1 MLGIHVVCFEFQVD
15 EIIIDMTIKKSEKH
29 FFSPP
34 VMTVSPM
41 NGYADDNKGYD
52 TVS

>member
-15 EIIIDMTIKKSEKH
+15 EIIIDMTINKSEKH
-29 FFSPP
+29 FLHRM
-34 VMTVSPM
+34 MTVSPM